1 MMAWD
6 PTPIPDDIR
15 AQLIA
20 GDCAAKKVDGKWVVY
35 DLPKGKRLKEY
46 PFEGEPEWVDAE

>member
-1 MMAWD
+1 MAWD
-6 PTPIPDDIR
+6 DTPIPDDVR

-20 GDCAAKKVDGKWVVY
+20 GDCAAKKVNGKWVVY

-46 PFEGEPEWVDAE
+46 PFEGEPEWV